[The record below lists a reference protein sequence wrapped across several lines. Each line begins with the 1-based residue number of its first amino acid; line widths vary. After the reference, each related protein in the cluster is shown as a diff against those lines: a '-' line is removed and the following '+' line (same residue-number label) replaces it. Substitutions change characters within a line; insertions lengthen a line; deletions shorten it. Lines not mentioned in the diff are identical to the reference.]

1 MAASTSKSP
10 YGTLPAGT
18 AVDLYTLTN
27 AHGLVCKVITYGAA
41 ITELHVPDRSGRMG
55 DVVLGF
61 DNLAQY
67 VSDSP
72 CFGAAVGRVA
82 NRIANGRFTLD
93 GRTYTLAINNPPN
106 TLHGGL
112 RGFDKL
118 VWKAEAADGPAGPAV
133 ALTLVSPD
141 GNEGFPGTLTVRMT
155 YTLTNKDEL
164 RLDYEATTDKAT
176 PVNLTNHS
184 YFNLACSGDV
194 LGQVLQMNASRYTPS
209 DATLIPT
216 GVIADVAGGPLD
228 FTQAK
233 PIGRDLLR
241 VPGNTHGY
249 DHNYVIDGG
258 GRGLVLAARATDP
271 ASGRSMEVLT
281 DQPGV
286 QLYTSNGFDGSLVGK
301 AGQAYPS
308 HAAFC
313 LETQHY
319 PDSVNK
325 PSFPTTI
332 LHPGETF
339 RSTTIYRFSA
349 K

>member
-10 YGTLPAGT
+10 YGTLPDGT

-194 LGQVLQMNASRYTPS
+194 LRQVLQMNASRYTPS

-281 DQPGV
+281 DQPASSS
-286 QLYTSNGFDGSLVGK
+286 TRATGSTG
-301 AGQAYPS
+301 AWSARQARPIPATPPS
-308 HAAFC
+308 A
-313 LETQHY
+313 
-319 PDSVNK
+319 SR
-325 PSFPTTI
+325 PSTI
-332 LHPGETF
+332 P
-339 RSTTIYRFSA
+339 IP
-349 K
+349 